1 MAEIIKMRMDEY
13 VGSRDHSKLYN
24 RDNPDQH
31 PITAITGL
39 EDRLKQ
45 AEDSAAEAKGV
56 SDRVEAVLA
65 DVEDRQA
72 ALDAATDTAVSNIG
86 IVLQDAEKNLSK
98 ASTSAMSEIIGA
110 RNQAITIIDAKA
122 DDVSEVVS
130 QVNTSVLEARQAADD
145 AADARDRVYEYAG
158 TVLEFDAKVSAGIN
172 SVESKKTEAVNAVSS
187 KQAEAIN
194 AVDAQKTEGVNAVQ
208 SVIDTIPEDYTEL
221 IGEVSNVKKDLNDK
235 VLLVDSE
242 GYVCLGGLYE

>member
-45 AEDSAAEAKGV
+45 AEDSAAEAKDV
-56 SDRVEAVLA
+56 SGRVEGVLA
-65 DVEDRQA
+65 DVENRQV

-122 DDVSEVVS
+122 DDVSEVAS

-158 TVLEFDAKVSAGIN
+158 TVLEFDAN
-172 SVESKKTEAVNAVSS
+172 VENAKNEIGAKKTEG
-187 KQAEAIN
+187 IN
-194 AVDAQKTEGVNAVQ
+194 AIEAKKTEVLN
-208 SVIDTIPEDYTEL
+208 SIPEDYSEL
-221 IGEVSNVKKDLNDK
+221 TAEVSNVKEDLSSLGLVVENDMLCVK
-235 VLLVDSE
+235 ME
-242 GYVCLGGLYE
+242 G